1 MTYPVCTY
9 ASVYT
14 GTPSI
19 NSVNSETCLNDI
31 MLSWSVMNDLRACG
45 PVSCI
50 VTISSDGMMMMMINT
65 TDTSYSFTRLTPGTD
80 YTVSIEPSNRA
91 GSGDTYTET
100 VRTAPNSK
108 CWLLYK

>member
-31 MLSWSVMNDLRACG
+31 MLSWSVMSDLRACG
-45 PVSCI
+45 SVSCI
-50 VTISSDGMMMMMINT
+50 VGISSDGVMMMMNT
-65 TDTSYSFTRLTPGTD
+65 NDTSSNFTGLMPGTD
-80 YTVSIEPSNRA
+80 YTVSIVPLNSA
-91 GSGDTYTET
+91 GSGQVYTDTI
-100 VRTAPNSK
+100 RTAPNSK
-108 CWLLYK
+108 C